1 MKSSSNLLSNSAY
14 FVIVMVGL
22 YFSRDI
28 IIPFLLAVFLAI
40 LISPIIT
47 FMQKLKISRVIS
59 LIIVLLC
66 FFGVFFIIG
75 NVIAK
80 NTTHFLTN
88 LPDLQSKFMN
98 FYTNL
103 ILNLSSITEHI
114 NFNESIFSYINPNS
128 IFLATSSALK
138 WSSTLL
144 GKTFVVLL
152 LFVFMIIETN
162 IFRDKV
168 DYFSNLNLQN
178 KIMLDKFISDLKRYL
193 AIKTISSMATGL
205 LVWICLIFLEVS
217 YAPIWAIVAFLLN
230 YIPTIGSI
238 IAAIPAIIIAL
249 LLNGYGNAFMVT
261 IIYVVINISIGNFI
275 EPKFLGDKLG
285 LSTLVV
291 ILSLIFWGFILG
303 VGGMFLAV
311 PLTMSVKIAMSSNPK
326 TKFISVLLSNKS

>member
-1 MKSSSNLLSNSAY
+1 MKSSSNLLLNSAY
-14 FVIVMVGL
+14 FVIVMAGL

-47 FMQKLKISRVIS
+47 FMQKLKIPRVIS

-66 FFGVFFIIG
+66 FFGLFFIVG

-144 GKTFVVLL
+144 SKTFVVLL

-168 DYFSNLNLQN
+168 EYFSNLNLQN

-193 AIKTISSMATGL
+193 AIKTIASMVTGL
-205 LVWICLIFLEVS
+205 LVWISLVFLEVS
-217 YAPIWAIVAFLLN
+217 YAPIWGILAFLLN

-238 IAAIPAIIIAL
+238 IAAIPAILISL
-249 LLNGYGNAFMVT
+249 LLNGYANAFIVT